1 MCTTVPIHKKMYT
14 TVHINNKAV
23 QQYEK
28 TSLHNSVNKQQL
40 WGFYVLGWL
49 KSYYTVTGK
58 KLISQLPQANDNH
71 TM

>member
-40 WGFYVLGWL
+40 CT
-49 KSYYTVTGK
+49 TVQK
-58 KLISQLPQANDNH
+58 KTHLHNSTNK
-71 TM
+71 